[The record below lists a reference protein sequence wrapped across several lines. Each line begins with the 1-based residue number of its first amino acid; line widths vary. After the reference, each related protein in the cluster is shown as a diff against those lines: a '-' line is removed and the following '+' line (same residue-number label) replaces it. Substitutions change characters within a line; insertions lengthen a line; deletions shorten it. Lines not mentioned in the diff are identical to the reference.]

1 MQATWLRK
9 FAAPLRR
16 TPRLTLAAVA
26 ALAVLAPTIAPARAQ
41 PLETVRRVDT
51 ERYAGVWHEIAR
63 LPYKM
68 EERCVADVTTAFV
81 RRGMTTFDIETRCR
95 RADGS
100 WETDA
105 GIVRIQDT
113 ATNAK
118 MEIRFLPL
126 ALAWW
131 PFAWSDY
138 WILDLAPDYSYAL
151 VGAPARDALWILARH
166 PVLETVVVERLVA
179 KARALGFPVDKLIRS
194 QSAAG

>member
-1 MQATWLRK
+1 MQVICLRK
-9 FAAPLRR
+9 FAGPLRR
-16 TPRLTLAAVA
+16 APGLALAAVA
-26 ALAVLAPTIAPARAQ
+26 AIVVLPPIVAPARAQ
-41 PLETVRRVDT
+41 PLETVRSVDV

-63 LPYKM
+63 LPYRM

-151 VGAPARDALWILARH
+151 VGAPARDALWILARK
-166 PVLETVVVERLVA
+166 PVLETAIVERLVA
-179 KARALGFPVDKLIRS
+179 KGRALGFPVDKLIRS